1 MVRVLVVDDFES
13 FRRFVASQ
21 LGKRP
26 EVQIVGEASD
36 GLEAVK
42 KAEELEPELILL
54 DIGLPKLNG
63 IEAARRIR
71 KRSPS
76 SKILFFSQDSSVDT
90 VQEALKTGA
99 AGYVVKSDA
108 GRELL
113 TAVDTVLRDE
123 QFLGSRYAGHS
134 FSLNERQNRAL
145 VGAPV
150 MMIADS
156 QINQHFAQL
165 TPQKANGG
173 PRHEVHFYSKEESLQ
188 NRLAHFVGSALKA
201 GNAAIVV
208 ATEPHRKELLLRLA
222 ALGLDVHSAQE
233 QGAYISVDAPEALST
248 FIVDGMADSVRFQEL
263 FGNLIATAVQ
273 ATRKEQARVAV
284 YGECVHLLWAQGN
297 AEAAIQMEKLGNQ
310 LVKTYGIDI
319 LCGYSLTSFHG
330 QPGTEMFQRICA
342 EHSAVYCG

>member
-13 FRRFVASQ
+13 FRRFAASQ

-63 IEAARRIR
+63 IEAARRIG

-76 SKILFFSQDSSVDT
+76 CKILFFSQDSSVDT

-113 TAVDTVLRDE
+113 TAVDAVLRGE
-123 QFLGSRYAGHS
+123 QFLGRRFAGHD
-134 FSLNERQNRAL
+134 FSLHEQDRAL

-156 QINQHFAQL
+156 QINQHFARL

-173 PRHEVHFYSKEESLQ
+173 PRHEVHFYSKEGSLQ
-188 NRLAHFVGSALKA
+188 NRLAHFVGTALKA

-208 ATEPHRKELLLRLA
+208 ATEPHRKDFDRRLQ
-222 ALGLDVHSAQE
+222 ALGLDADAAKEH
-233 QGAYISVDAPEALST
+233 GRFISVDTSEALGT
-248 FIVDGMADSVRFQEL
+248 FMVDGVIDSPRFLDL
-263 FGNLIATAVQ
+263 FGNLIARAAQTVSKQ
-273 ATRKEQARVAV
+273 QARVTV
-284 YGECVHLLWAQGN
+284 YGECVQLLWAQGN
-297 AEAAIQMEKLGNQ
+297 ADEAIKLEQLTNQ
-310 LVKTYGIDI
+310 LLKAYDVDM
-319 LCGYSLTSFHG
+319 LCGYSLTNFHD